1 MRLVLVVFG
10 ILFLL
15 GGLVWA
21 LQGLG
26 ILQGSFMS
34 NNPTWV
40 WIGGI
45 TAIAGLGIAVLG
57 LTTKGATKKA

>member
-57 LTTKGATKKA
+57 LTTKAATKKA

>member
-45 TAIAGLGIAVLG
+45 TAFAGLGIAVLG
-57 LTTKGATKKA
+57 LAKKAATKKA